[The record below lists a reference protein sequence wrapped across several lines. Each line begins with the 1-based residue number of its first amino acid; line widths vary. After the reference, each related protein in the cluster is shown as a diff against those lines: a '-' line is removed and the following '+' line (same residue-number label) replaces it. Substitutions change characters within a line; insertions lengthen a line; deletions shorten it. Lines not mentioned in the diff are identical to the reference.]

1 MRLKM
6 DTLNGSEAGDT
17 IVEVLIAIMVISS
30 MLVGAFSIVNKSSM
44 QIRASQ
50 ERTEASRITTSLLEK
65 IKNDSGPFVQDP
77 PNTNW
82 RCDTSGGS
90 VPAGPGSV
98 PTEMT
103 LSSLPVFQSSSDTVA
118 GYNTACGRDNGGV
131 TYITIYS
138 HDPITDVF
146 RIVTRWDRAGGGR
159 DQLEMVYASE

>member
-1 MRLKM
+1 MRINVKYL
-6 DTLNGSEAGDT
+6 TSSEAGDT

-30 MLVGAFSIVNKSSM
+30 MLVGAFSIINKSSM

-65 IKNDSGPFVQDP
+65 IKNDSGPFIQDP

-82 RCDTSGGS
+82 RCDTAGGS

-98 PTEMT
+98 PTEMVV
-103 LSSLPVFQSSSDTVA
+103 SSLPVFQSSSDTAA
-118 GYNTACGRDNGGV
+118 GYNAACGRDNGGV
-131 TYITIYS
+131 TYITVYS
-138 HDPITDVF
+138 HDPTTDVF

-159 DQLEMVYASE
+159 EQLEMVYATE